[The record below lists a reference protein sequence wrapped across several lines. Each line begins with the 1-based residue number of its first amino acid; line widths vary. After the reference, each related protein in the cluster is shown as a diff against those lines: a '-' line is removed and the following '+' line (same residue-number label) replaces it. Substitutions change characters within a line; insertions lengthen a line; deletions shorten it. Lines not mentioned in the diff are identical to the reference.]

1 MEKTKKI
8 ENIEDKTIEE
18 LRKQNE
24 NIESEL
30 AEADTT
36 FDKIKNMIRSNKL
49 ASVSLLF
56 IIVFSLCALFAPFVA
71 PYDPTLQDYTNIR
84 AIPSLAHPL
93 GTDELGRDVLSRII
107 YGSRISLVIGL
118 VPTTISMVI
127 GTILGLMA
135 GFLGGKTD
143 FIIMRLADVM
153 LAFPS
158 LLLAMVVMYTLGA
171 SLLNIFI
178 ALSVVNWA
186 GTARVVR
193 AQALSLKEKEFVEA
207 AVSIGVKKSVIMFRH
222 ILPNCL
228 PSLIVLFTM
237 NIPGS
242 ILSESSL
249 SFLGIGA
256 RPPQTSWGLMVVNGK
271 QWLFSEP
278 WIAIAPGVAILI
290 IVLAFNFLGDG
301 LRDAID
307 PYMKE

>member
-1 MEKTKKI
+1 MEDVKNLDNVTVEQLKQDY
-8 ENIEDKTIEE
+8 EN
-18 LRKQNE
+18 L
-24 NIESEL
+24 ESEIAD
-30 AEADTT
+30 AESTW
-36 FDKIKNMIRSNKL
+36 DKIKTMIKSNKL
-49 ASVSLLF
+49 AA
-56 IIVFSLCALFAPFVA
+56 FSLVIILVFCFCAIFAPLVA
-71 PYDPTLQDYTNIR
+71 PHDPTLQDYDNVR
-84 AIPSLAHPL
+84 AVPSKDHLL
-93 GTDELGRDVLSRII
+93 GTDELGRDVFSRII
-107 YGSRISLVIGL
+107 YGARISLIIGL

-135 GFLGGKTD
+135 GFLGKKVD
-143 FIIMRLADVM
+143 FIIMRLADIM

-171 SLLNIFI
+171 SLINIFI
-178 ALSVVNWA
+178 ALSVVSWA

-193 AQALSLKEKEFVEA
+193 SQTLSLKEKEFVEA
-207 AVSIGVKKSVIMFRH
+207 AKSIGVKKSTIMLRH

-256 RPPQTSWGLMVVNGK
+256 QPPASSWGLMVVHGK

-290 IVLAFNFLGDG
+290 LVLAFNFLGDG

>member
-1 MEKTKKI
+1 MDNAMTEKEKV
-8 ENIEDKTIEE
+8 EE
-18 LRKQNE
+18 LRKKYDSA
-24 NIESEL
+24 ESEI
-30 AEADTT
+30 ADSDSTW
-36 FDKIKNMIRSNKL
+36 DKITNMIRQNKL
-49 ASVSLLF
+49 AAVSLIVILVF
-56 IIVFSLCALFAPFVA
+56 IFCAVFAPYIA
-71 PYDPTLQDYTNIR
+71 PHDPTVQDYQNVR
-84 AIPSLAHPL
+84 AAPSSSHIL
-93 GTDELGRDVLSRII
+93 GTDELGRDVFSRII

-118 VPTTISMVI
+118 VPTSISMVI
-127 GTILGLMA
+127 GTILGLIA
-135 GFLGGKTD
+135 GFLGKKTD
-143 FIIMRLADVM
+143 FIIMRLADIM

-171 SLLNIFI
+171 SLINIFI
-178 ALSVVNWA
+178 ALSVVSWA

-193 AQALSLKEKEFVEA
+193 SQTLSIKEKEFVEA
-207 AVSIGVKKSVIMFRH
+207 AVSIGVKKSVIMLRH

-256 RPPQTSWGLMVVNGK
+256 QPPASSWGLMVVNGK

-278 WIAIAPGVAILI
+278 WIAIAPGIAILI

>member
-1 MEKTKKI
+1 MEETKVIKN
-8 ENIEDKTIEE
+8 ETVEE
-18 LRKQNE
+18 LRKKYE
-24 NIESEL
+24 NIE
-30 AEADTT
+30 AEIADTDST
-36 FDKIKNMIRSNKL
+36 WDKVKNMIKHNKL
-49 ASVSLLF
+49 ASISLVVIL
-56 IIVFSLCALFAPFVA
+56 IFSFCAIFAPLVA
-71 PYDPTLQDYTNIR
+71 PHDPTLQNYDNVR
-84 AIPSLAHPL
+84 AVPSGDHLL

-107 YGSRISLVIGL
+107 YGARISLVIGL

-135 GFLGGKTD
+135 GFLGKKVD
-143 FIIMRLADVM
+143 FVIMRLADIM

-171 SLLNIFI
+171 SLINIFI
-178 ALSVVNWA
+178 ALSVVSWA

-193 AQALSLKEKEFVEA
+193 SQTLSLKEKEFVEA
-207 AVSIGVKKSVIMFRH
+207 AESIGVKKSVIMFRH

-256 RPPQTSWGLMVVNGK
+256 RPPLTSWGLMVVNGK

>member
-1 MEKTKKI
+1 MEETKVIKN
-8 ENIEDKTIEE
+8 ETVEE
-18 LRKQNE
+18 LRKKYE
-24 NIESEL
+24 NIE
-30 AEADTT
+30 AEITDTDST
-36 FDKIKNMIRSNKL
+36 WDKVKNMIKHNKL
-49 ASVSLLF
+49 ASISLVVIL
-56 IIVFSLCALFAPFVA
+56 IFSFCAIFAPLVA
-71 PYDPTLQDYTNIR
+71 PHDPTLQNYDNVR
-84 AIPSLAHPL
+84 AVPSSDHLL

-107 YGSRISLVIGL
+107 YGARISLVIGL

-135 GFLGGKTD
+135 GFLGKKVD
-143 FIIMRLADVM
+143 FVIMRLADIM

-171 SLLNIFI
+171 SLINIFI
-178 ALSVVNWA
+178 ALSVVSWA

-193 AQALSLKEKEFVEA
+193 SQTLSLKEKEFVEA
-207 AVSIGVKKSVIMFRH
+207 AESIGVKKSVIMFRH

-256 RPPQTSWGLMVVNGK
+256 RPPLTSWGLMVVNGK

>member
-1 MEKTKKI
+1 MENTKVIKN
-8 ENIEDKTIEE
+8 ETVEE
-18 LRKQNE
+18 LRKKYE
-24 NIESEL
+24 NIE
-30 AEADTT
+30 AEIADTDST
-36 FDKIKNMIRSNKL
+36 WDKVKNMIKHNKL
-49 ASVSLLF
+49 ASISLVVIL
-56 IIVFSLCALFAPFVA
+56 IFSFCAIFAPLVA
-71 PYDPTLQDYTNIR
+71 PHDPTLQNYDNVR
-84 AIPSLAHPL
+84 AVPSSDHLL

-107 YGSRISLVIGL
+107 YGARISLVIGL

-135 GFLGGKTD
+135 GFLGKKVD
-143 FIIMRLADVM
+143 FVIMRLADIM

-171 SLLNIFI
+171 SLINIFI
-178 ALSVVNWA
+178 ALSVVSWA

-193 AQALSLKEKEFVEA
+193 SQTLSLKEKEFVEA
-207 AVSIGVKKSVIMFRH
+207 AESIGVKKSVIMFRH

-256 RPPQTSWGLMVVNGK
+256 QPPLTSWGLMVVNGK